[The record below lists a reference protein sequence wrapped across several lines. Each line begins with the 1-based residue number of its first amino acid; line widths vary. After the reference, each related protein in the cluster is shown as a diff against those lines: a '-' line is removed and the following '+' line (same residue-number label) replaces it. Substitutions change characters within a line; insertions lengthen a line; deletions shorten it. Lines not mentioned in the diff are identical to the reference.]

1 MKKLF
6 VTALAMICSG
16 VSFAG
21 QIGEDGFIKVETIKG
36 DSQYRNSKAFDNV
49 QGIRGSWTNADLPE
63 LRRLQPGIS

>member
-21 QIGEDGFIKVETIKG
+21 QIGEDGFIKVETI
-36 DSQYRNSKAFDNV
+36 
-49 QGIRGSWTNADLPE
+49 
-63 LRRLQPGIS
+63 